1 MGAKVLIGLGSNRP
15 GRWGGPA
22 ATVKRAVAELARSGL
37 RVEAASSLY
46 ETAPLGAGPNG
57 AFVNA
62 VVAADTSL
70 PPEALLLRLKRI
82 ERLAGRRSA
91 RPWGPRALDLDLL
104 DYQGLVRGWRKREPE
119 LRRQRAPQ
127 LVLPHPRLH
136 LRPFVVGPLTEIRPR
151 WRHPVLKRSAREL
164 WDGLQTQR
172 QGRVL
177 RRLAKPA
184 PEPLSRARVL
194 AMSGE
199 SA

>member
-15 GRWGGPA
+15 GRWGDPA
-22 ATVKRAVAELARSGL
+22 ATVRRALAELAGSGL
-37 RVEAASSLY
+37 HVTAVSSLY

-62 VVAADTSL
+62 VAAANTAL
-70 PPEALLLRLKRI
+70 PPEALLLRLKRL

-104 DYQGLVRGWRKREPE
+104 DYKGQIRGWRGGRPEPGRE
-119 LRRQRAPQ
+119 RAPQ

-136 LRPFVVGPLTEIRPR
+136 LRPFVVGPLTEISPD

-164 WDGLQTQR
+164 WHGLRGQR

-177 RRLAKPA
+177 RRFAKPA
-184 PEPLSRARVL
+184 PKPLSQARAL
-194 AMSGE
+194 AMSG
-199 SA
+199 